1 MLDHNEDAVIK
12 GALFAITTIYSVENP
27 DWITAVIN
35 AGAIPRLMLL
45 LDSPHA
51 VVTVKASYTVVNIG
65 TEEPEIRDKL
75 IEQGLIK
82 KLLNLIKANIS
93 VKLLRMV
100 TSTLG
105 SLSAHLINNND
116 EEILSGACWALFWL
130 TDDPNKRMQEV
141 VNAGVIP
148 RLASLLNHNEKD
160 VIDPTLKIIGKIVK
174 GSDTP
179 SWLLVPGRCCPNGNA
194 DEIDL
199 KFSAIASL
207 CTLLKDKEPETIE
220 VVLDGLALIL
230 EAAVKMEELESFA
243 SREKVWWL

>member
-93 VKLLRMV
+93 
-100 TSTLG
+100 STYCVCSHGFFPDL
-105 SLSAHLINNND
+105 AHLINNND
-116 EEILSGACWALFWL
+116 EKILSGACWALFWL